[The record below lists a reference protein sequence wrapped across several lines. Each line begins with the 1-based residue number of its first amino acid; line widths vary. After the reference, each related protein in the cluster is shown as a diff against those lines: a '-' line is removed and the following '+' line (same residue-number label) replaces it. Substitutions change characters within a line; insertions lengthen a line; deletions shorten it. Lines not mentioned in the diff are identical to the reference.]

1 MESIRPVRFE
11 DAPLRHLAGIRR
23 WHTHAGAAESIP
35 AQWAEFT
42 TSPLFRS
49 PTPGCV
55 TFGVLCAAREDAF
68 EYMTA
73 VEVESFANLD
83 PTAGR
88 MRIPALHFAIFEH
101 EGPVAGIHHTWRAI
115 WEQWIPTSGLK
126 PVHAPE
132 FERYDH
138 RYQRATR
145 DGIVEIWTPVTPV

>member
-1 MESIRPVRFE
+1 MDSIRPIRFE
-11 DAPLRHLAGIRR
+11 DGPLRLLAGIRR

-35 AQWAEFT
+35 AQWADFT
-42 TSPLFRS
+42 AGSLLRNKP
-49 PTPGCV
+49 PGCI
-55 TFGVLCAAREDAF
+55 TYGVLCAARPGEF

-73 VEVESFANLD
+73 VEAATFDDLE
-83 PTAGR
+83 PGTGR
-88 MRIPALHFAIFEH
+88 MRLPALHFAVFQH

-132 FERYDH
+132 FERYDQ

-145 DGIVEIWTPVTPV
+145 AGIVEIWTPVTAV

>member
-11 DAPLRHLAGIRR
+11 DAPIRHLAGIRR

-35 AQWAEFT
+35 AQWAEFA
-42 TSPLFRS
+42 TSPLFQNH
-49 PTPGCV
+49 PPGCV
-55 TFGVLCAAREDAF
+55 TYGALCAAREEAF

-83 PTAGR
+83 PSAGR

-115 WEQWIPTSGLK
+115 WEQWIPASGLK

-138 RYQRATR
+138 RYKPATR
-145 DGIVEIWTPVTPV
+145 DGIVEIWTPVTAV